1 MRRVRFSNRP
11 GVPYA
16 RPWACG
22 TRAGLHSCVA
32 AFLMVLASGL
42 ARQALGDEAQGLA
55 AYSGTATD
63 AHSGDFL
70 YHESHWLRYRGGA
83 LAERVV
89 LYTCKDGSPFAR
101 KTVSYVSPLT
111 PDFQLEDESNGLR
124 QGVRTQG
131 GGRRVFFRADSAST
145 EKSEAL
151 PPEPDLVADTGF
163 DEFVRS
169 RWRVL
174 LDGQTVSMDFLVP
187 SRLRS
192 LEFKVQHL
200 RSDQVDGVPVEV
212 FHLKVA
218 GVIGWVA
225 PSIDVLLRRPGSG
238 VDPIRRVVGPAQ
250 CVQGQLP
257 GQHPFS
263 AVRTKAHRRAG
274 PRCSPTGSTD
284 ALPVNHRRG
293 PGGF

>member
-1 MRRVRFSNRP
+1 
-11 GVPYA
+11 
-16 RPWACG
+16 
-22 TRAGLHSCVA
+22 
-32 AFLMVLASGL
+32 MVLASGL
-42 ARQALGDEAQGLA
+42 ARQAIGDEAQRWA

-63 AHSGDFL
+63 VHSGDFL
-70 YHESHWLRYRGGA
+70 YHENHWLRYRAGA

-131 GGRRVFFRADSAST
+131 GGRRVFFRADRAST

-225 PSIDVLLRRPGSG
+225 PSIDVYYGAQDRVLIRYVGLSDLRNASKDNYQANILFPPSER
-238 VDPIRRVVGPAQ
+238 
-250 CVQGQLP
+250 
-257 GQHPFS
+257 
-263 AVRTKAHRRAG
+263 K
-274 PRCSPTGSTD
+274 PTD
-284 ALPVNHRRG
+284 EQALAAARQARLAPC
-293 PGGF
+293 P